1 MQNYLSKR
9 ECLGLGQKTKRLGFA
24 FDYFKTKSTGSK
36 EGQGGGL
43 HPCTLHLRDLNPC
56 SH

>member
-9 ECLGLGQKTKRLGFA
+9 ECLGLGQNTKRQGFA
-24 FDYFKTKSTGSK
+24 FDYFKTKSPGSK
-36 EGQGGGL
+36 EGQGGL
-43 HPCTLHLRDLNPC
+43 DPCTPHLRDLDPC